1 MKKSFS
7 LMTVMAL
14 LLPSFVFGQSAK
26 DAYKAFKKIEANT
39 EIGISS
45 NEYSKLL
52 ADAKFEFNLYA
63 ESPGVKV
70 ELKEAFANSFNH
82 YKIAKEYWDLKLA
95 NRHHYY
101 AAPLQISS
109 PDSPYD
115 RRKKEVLEIIRSHP
129 ELNKPLKEG
138 GIIVQ
143 ADNMQVTIDLNRL
156 IQCHWIRAS
165 EELQKISTML
175 SQ

>member
-1 MKKSFS
+1 MDRKVIWSYE
-7 LMTVMAL
+7 
-14 LLPSFVFGQSAK
+14 AK
-26 DAYKAFKKIEANT
+26 DAYKALKKIEANT

-52 ADAKFEFNLYA
+52 ADGKFEFNLYA
-63 ESPGVKV
+63 ESPGAKV
-70 ELKEAFANSFNH
+70 ELKEAFASTFNH

-109 PDSPYD
+109 PNSPHA
-115 RRKKEVLEIIRSHP
+115 RLKKKVLEIIASDP

-143 ADNMQVTIDLNRL
+143 SDHMQVTIDLDRL
-156 IQCHWIRAS
+156 IQYHWIRAS
-165 EELQKISTML
+165 GELRKIPALLT
-175 SQ
+175 Q